1 MQTSLCTNVPVWM
14 CVAVCV
20 LYVYVRTYVN
30 LSSDNH
36 LTDSGVRLLM
46 EAMKKQVSETERG
59 QGLLR
64 LSVKVG
70 PSAPL
75 H

>member
-1 MQTSLCTNVPVWM
+1 MDVCCLCGLSM
-14 CVAVCV
+14 CT
-20 LYVYVRTYVN
+20 YVRTYVN
-30 LSSDNH
+30 PSSDNH
-36 LTDSGVRLLM
+36 LTDSGVRLLI
-46 EAMKKQVSETERG
+46 EAMKKQVSEAERTE

-70 PSAPL
+70 PSTQL

>member
-1 MQTSLCTNVPVWM
+1 MCLCGCVLLVW
-14 CVAVCV
+14 A
-20 LYVYVRTYVN
+20 LYVYVRMYIN
-30 LSSDNH
+30 PSSDNH

-46 EAMKKQVSETERG
+46 EAMKKQVSEAERTE

-70 PSAPL
+70 PSTQL

>member
-1 MQTSLCTNVPVWM
+1 MCLCGCVLLVW
-14 CVAVCV
+14 A

-30 LSSDNH
+30 PSSDNH

-70 PSAPL
+70 PSTQL